1 MGYPSELKPS
11 IRKVADN
18 VVTLSVPFTMMG
30 IARTG
35 GRMAIFR
42 YGDEIIYWSPIPY
55 GEYIEEAIDLLV
67 SPRGS
72 EKVTHLFVVNK
83 EHNLVAKS
91 YLEKYPDIKIV
102 AGEKAL
108 GKDTVHYEFE
118 QADGNKVIEGTD
130 AKNKFEAEGD
140 FWSNFQF
147 VYLSSHLAKELVLY
161 EKTHKI
167 LFEGDL
173 LMELN
178 EPDAKSNEAK
188 FECYSPS
195 TGFEQNH
202 NPYTGFS
209 YFCRGLRAGGWL
221 SRVMHAFFSKTW
233 TAEGAKG
240 VRLVYEE
247 LNFDTIVQC
256 HGNVIIN
263 DPKGIY
269 LQTYPWLK
277 KEQ

>member
-102 AGEKAL
+102 AGEKLLGRTQSIMSLSKSTAIRLSKEPMPRTSLRQREILEQFPVCVLVEPLSQGACAL
-108 GKDTVHYEFE
+108 
-118 QADGNKVIEGTD
+118 
-130 AKNKFEAEGD
+130 
-140 FWSNFQF
+140 
-147 VYLSSHLAKELVLY
+147 
-161 EKTHKI
+161 
-167 LFEGDL
+167 
-173 LMELN
+173 
-178 EPDAKSNEAK
+178 
-188 FECYSPS
+188 
-195 TGFEQNH
+195 
-202 NPYTGFS
+202 
-209 YFCRGLRAGGWL
+209 
-221 SRVMHAFFSKTW
+221 
-233 TAEGAKG
+233 
-240 VRLVYEE
+240 
-247 LNFDTIVQC
+247 
-256 HGNVIIN
+256 
-263 DPKGIY
+263 
-269 LQTYPWLK
+269 
-277 KEQ
+277 